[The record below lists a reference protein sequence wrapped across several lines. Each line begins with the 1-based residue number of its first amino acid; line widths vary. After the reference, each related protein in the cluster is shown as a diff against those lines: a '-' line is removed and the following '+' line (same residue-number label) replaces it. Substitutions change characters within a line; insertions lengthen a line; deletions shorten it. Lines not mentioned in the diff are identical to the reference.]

1 MKKILI
7 SLLAAVFIISLTTGC
22 SSEKKDSSTT
32 SQLEANSQ
40 TTDNKPS
47 LDKEK
52 LDATMAVLDSIMES
66 SFGSDYSIVYDE
78 GGVIIS
84 ISKEGAA
91 QAAALAKSGNSVA
104 VKEWG
109 ELVTSLQKL
118 TTSLQEILEKSDL
131 SGIPVTVQCF
141 DTQDNN
147 TAIAIAVDGEVTYDA
162 SK

>member
-47 LDKEK
+47 IDKEK

-91 QAAALAKSGNSVA
+91 QAKSGNSVA